1 MIAIKDLDFKIPK
14 EIKIGYDK
22 RNHLSEYLK
31 ELKIDKVLVVID
43 KILEELGLLDNIW
56 SEFDKNNIQYSIYD
70 EIKGEPGIKD
80 IDNALKELKVDR
92 NFTGVIGIGGG
103 SVMDTAKVL
112 AAAGEI
118 KGSIV
123 NYIGTDTIQKKA
135 LPMIMIPSTAG
146 TGSEATPN
154 SIVKNEE
161 VESKQGIVSS
171 YLIPDLVVLDPA
183 LTLSLPARVTA
194 ETGMDAFTHA
204 VECFICNKSNEMSD
218 LYALKAVEYISKYIR
233 RAVKNKEDKEARYYM
248 LLASFMGGVA
258 ITNSGT
264 GGVHALS
271 YPLGGKYGISHGLS
285 NSILLP
291 AVMDFNSQAV
301 PDKFIQ
307 IAEAMALDTDGLSEE
322 QIVTKAVQE
331 IQKLIED
338 LEIQLEDFKI
348 TEELIDDLA
357 ENAMQVERLL
367 NNNPIE
373 IKYEDAVNIYNTA
386 LK

>member
-1 MIAIKDLDFKIPK
+1 
-14 EIKIGYDK
+14 
-22 RNHLSEYLK
+22 
-31 ELKIDKVLVVID
+31 
-43 KILEELGLLDNIW
+43 
-56 SEFDKNNIQYSIYD
+56 
-70 EIKGEPGIKD
+70 
-80 IDNALKELKVDR
+80 
-92 NFTGVIGIGGG
+92 
-103 SVMDTAKVL
+103 
-112 AAAGEI
+112 
-118 KGSIV
+118 
-123 NYIGTDTIQKKA
+123 
-135 LPMIMIPSTAG
+135 MIPSTAG

>member
-1 MIAIKDLDFKIPK
+1 MEDLDFKIPK
-14 EIKIGYDK
+14 EVIIGYDK
-22 RNHLSEYLK
+22 RNNLAEYLSA
-31 ELKIDKVLVVID
+31 LQIDKVLLVVD
-43 KILEELGLLDNIW
+43 EILEELGLLDQIW
-56 SEFDKNNIQYSIYD
+56 SEFEKNKIEYQIYS
-70 EIKGEPGIKD
+70 EIKGEPSVKD
-80 IDNALKELKVDR
+80 IDSALEELKVAD
-92 NFTGVIGIGGG
+92 NFNGVIGIGGG

-118 KGSIV
+118 KGSII
-123 NYIGTDTIQKKA
+123 NYIGTDKIKTKA
-135 LPMIMIPSTAG
+135 LPMIMLPSTAG

-154 SIVKNEE
+154 SIVKNEA

-171 YLIPDLVVLDPA
+171 YLIPDLVILDPA
-183 LTLSLPARVTA
+183 LTLSLPAKVTA

-233 RAVKNKEDKEARYYM
+233 RAVNDKRDKEARYYM

-285 NSILLP
+285 NSVLLP
-291 AVMDFNSQAV
+291 AVMDFNSRAV

-307 IAEAMALDTDGLSEE
+307 IAEAMALDTDDLSEE
-322 QIVTKAVQE
+322 QIVAKAVRE

-338 LEIQLEDFKI
+338 LEIKLEDFKI
-348 TEELIDDLA
+348 TDELIADLA
-357 ENAMQVERLL
+357 ENAMEVTRLL

-373 IKYEDAVNIYNTA
+373 IKYEDAVKIYNTA